1 MTTRLRLRP
10 ILLAGLLA
18 ALSLPAFSETK
29 TSTVPQ
35 GVGIKLPPN
44 TKLAIV
50 GDSITEQKQYSK
62 FIEVYLLASAG
73 RPDIKVFQYGWS
85 GERAGGFAARMEN
98 DLSTFQP
105 TAMTLCY
112 GMNDGSYVAFNPGI
126 GNEYEKNMRA
136 ILTTAAKL
144 GVTGIV
150 AGSPGAVDTKYYAS
164 KATGPD
170 IYNDNL
176 AHLRDID
183 AKLAAEYKTG
193 FANVHDEMINAMTK
207 AKATLGA
214 DYDVCGRDGVH
225 PNSNGQLLMALAFLK
240 SLGVDG
246 NIGTITIDM
255 KGNATAS
262 EGHKV
267 LSSANGTAELEST
280 RWPFCFEGD
289 AKGGSRSI
297 LPFCDFNE
305 KLNRYTLQVKNL
317 SAPKAKVT
325 WGKETKEFTKE
336 QLASGIN
343 LAAEFSSTPFDSAF
357 SKFSGAVGTKQAL
370 ETVMIKNLITQFRS
384 FANDVKE
391 DPEFGTALELLKKK
405 MTVKQQ
411 NLDTEARKLLVPVK
425 HTLKVEEVK

>member
-1 MTTRLRLRP
+1 MIPRLRP
-10 ILLAGLLA
+10 ILFAGLLA
-18 ALSLPAFSETK
+18 TVSLPAFGETK
-29 TSTVPQ
+29 AVPQ
-35 GVGIKLPPN
+35 GVSTTLPQN
-44 TKLAIV
+44 AKLAIV

-73 RPDIKVFQYGWS
+73 RQDIKVFQYGWS

-112 GMNDGSYVAFNPGI
+112 GMNDGSYVAYSPNI

-136 ILTTAAKL
+136 ILTKAAQL
-144 GVTGIV
+144 GVKNIV
-150 AGSPGAVDTKYYAS
+150 AGSPGAVDTKYYANKS
-164 KATGPD
+164 TGPD
-170 IYNDNL
+170 VYNDNL

-183 AKLAAEYKTG
+183 AKLAAEFKTG

-207 AKATLGA
+207 AKAKLGV

-240 SLGVDG
+240 SLGLDG
-246 NIGTITIDM
+246 NIGTITVDL
-255 KGNATAS
+255 KGSATAT

-267 LSSANGTAELEST
+267 LSSANGSAELEST

-289 AKGGSRSI
+289 AKGGTRSI
-297 LPFCDFNE
+297 LSFCDFNE

-343 LAAEFSSTPFDSAF
+343 LAAEFTSTPFDGAF
-357 SKFSGAVGTKQAL
+357 SKFSSAVGAKQSQ
-370 ETVMIKNLITQFRS
+370 ETVMIKNLITHFRS
-384 FANDVKE
+384 FAGDVKE
-391 DPEFGTALELLKKK
+391 DKEFASALEVLKKK
-405 MTVKQQ
+405 MTTKQQ
-411 NLDTEARKLLVPVK
+411 TLDTEARKLLVPVK
-425 HTLKVEEVK
+425 HTLKVEAVQ

>member
-1 MTTRLRLRP
+1 MTLRLHSP

-18 ALSLPAFSETK
+18 AITIALPAFGDTK
-29 TSTVPQ
+29 PTATPV
-35 GVGIKLPPN
+35 ILPPN
-44 TKLAIV
+44 TRLAIV
-50 GDSITEQKQYSK
+50 GDSITEQKVYSK
-62 FIEVYLLASAG
+62 FIETYLLASAG
-73 RPDIKVFQYGWS
+73 RTDIKVFQYGWS
-85 GERAGGFAARMEN
+85 GERAGGFSARMEN

-112 GMNDGSYVAFNPGI
+112 GMNDGSYVAFNANI

-136 ILTTAAKL
+136 VLTKASQL
-144 GVTGIV
+144 GVTQVV
-150 AGSPGAVDTKYYAS
+150 AGSPGAVDTKYYA
-164 KATGPD
+164 KAPTAD
-170 IYNDNL
+170 VYNDNL

-183 AKLAAEYKTG
+183 RKLATEYRTG
-193 FANVHDEMINAMTK
+193 FANVHDEMIDAMTK
-207 AKATLGA
+207 AKAALGP

-225 PNSNGQLLMALAFLK
+225 PGANGQLLMASAFLK
-240 SLGVDG
+240 TLGLDG

-255 KGNATAS
+255 KGNATAT

-267 LSSANGTAELEST
+267 LTSSAGSAELEST

-289 AKGGSRSI
+289 AKAGTRSI

-343 LAAEFSSTPFDSAF
+343 LAAEFNQTPFDGAY
-357 SKFSGAVGTKQAL
+357 SKFSGAVGTKQSH
-370 ETVMIKNLITQFRS
+370 ETMMIKNLITNFRA
-384 FANDVKE
+384 FAAEVKQ
-391 DPEFGTALELLKKK
+391 DAEFGAALEVLKKK
-405 MTVKQQ
+405 MASKQQ
-411 NLDTEARKLLVPVK
+411 QLDTDARKFLVPVK
-425 HTLKVEEVK
+425 HTIKVEAVQ

>member
-1 MTTRLRLRP
+1 MIPRLRP

-18 ALSLPAFSETK
+18 ALSLPAIGETK
-29 TSTVPQ
+29 TVPQ
-35 GVGIKLPPN
+35 GVSTTLPQN
-44 TKLAIV
+44 ARLAIV

-73 RPDIKVFQYGWS
+73 RHDIKVFQYGWS
-85 GERAGGFAARMEN
+85 GERAGGFAVRMEN

-112 GMNDGSYVAFNPGI
+112 GMNDGSYVAYNPKI
-126 GNEYEKNMRA
+126 GGEYEKNMRA
-136 ILTTAAKL
+136 ILTKAAQL
-144 GVTGIV
+144 GVKNIV
-150 AGSPGAVDTKYYAS
+150 AGSPGAVDTRYYAS
-164 KATGPD
+164 KSTGPD
-170 IYNDNL
+170 VYNDNL

-183 AKLAAEYKTG
+183 AKLAAEFKTG

-207 AKATLGA
+207 AKAVLGA

-225 PNSNGQLLMALAFLK
+225 PNSNGQLLMASAFLK
-240 SLGVDG
+240 SIGVDG

-255 KGNATAS
+255 KGSATAT

-267 LSSANGTAELEST
+267 VSGANGTTELEST

-289 AKGGSRSI
+289 AKAGTRSI
-297 LPFCDFNE
+297 LPFCDFND

-317 SAPKAKVT
+317 SAPKARVT

-343 LAAEFSSTPFDSAF
+343 LAAEFNQTPFDSAF
-357 SKFSGAVGTKQAL
+357 SAFSGAVGKKQSH
-370 ETVMIKNLITQFRS
+370 ETVMIKNLITHFRS
-384 FANDVKE
+384 FAGEAKQ
-391 DPEFGTALELLKKK
+391 DPEFAAALEVLKKK
-405 MTVKQQ
+405 MAARQQ
-411 NLDTEARKLLVPVK
+411 ILDTDARKLLVPVK
-425 HTLKVEEVK
+425 HTLKVEAVQ